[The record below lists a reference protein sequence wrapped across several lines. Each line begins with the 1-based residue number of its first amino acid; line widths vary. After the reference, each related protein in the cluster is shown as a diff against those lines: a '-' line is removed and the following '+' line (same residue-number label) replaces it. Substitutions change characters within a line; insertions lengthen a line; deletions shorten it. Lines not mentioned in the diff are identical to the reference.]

1 MEKTDIIR
9 WLSQLPID
17 ELGDILIQAG
27 AFRNA
32 QVDKEDLEN
41 WMGCDL
47 YYDEY
52 KNVDEVDVFVFP
64 RNTEE
69 QEEE

>member
-69 QEEE
+69 EEEE

>member
-1 MEKTDIIR
+1 MEKLKTDIIR

-64 RNTEE
+64 RNTEDE
-69 QEEE
+69 

>member
-17 ELGDILIQAG
+17 ELGDILIQVG